1 MGSNKEYTKEKE
13 YMEVK
18 IREIFDR
25 IGEIK
30 KSVPEFPTTYTD
42 LGGRTYNECPGA
54 YNDYMVRAMAS
65 DMLHYWVMF
74 KVKSSKENSENSP
87 KNCSAI
93 LWEASKL
100 MESAMP
106 KMKTLNYELLR
117 MMDDLKGD
125 RPVKPWQF
133 KKVESFIR
141 LLTDATEKVNDS
153 GMDDDAKEKFH
164 DRCKSWVVRLCYMNI
179 WAFYLRQNYEM
190 NYILMEAQMQE
201 ADSDGNL
208 ICGLAENEIEFVK
221 LLISL
226 RRTLLHLV
234 LQVPVM
240 SEDSDYIMDK
250 LEVLEIMTEAI
261 VRNCNE

>member
-18 IREIFDR
+18 IKEIFDR

-74 KVKSSKENSENSP
+74 KVKSP
-87 KNCSAI
+87 
-93 LWEASKL
+93 EASKL

-141 LLTDATEKVNDS
+141 LLTDVTEKVNDS
-153 GMDDDAKEKFH
+153 DMDDDAKEKFH

-201 ADSDGNL
+201 ADMDGNL
-208 ICGLAENEIEFVK
+208 ISGLANDEIEFVK

-240 SEDSDYIMDK
+240 SEDSNYIMDK
-250 LEVLEIMTEAI
+250 LEMLEIMTEA
-261 VRNCNE
+261 VMKNKEE

>member
-1 MGSNKEYTKEKE
+1 MESNKEYTKEKE
-13 YMEVK
+13 YMEAKVK
-18 IREIFDR
+18 EIFDR
-25 IGEIK
+25 IGDIK
-30 KSVPEFPTTYTD
+30 KNVPEFPTTYED

-74 KVKSSKENSENSP
+74 KVKSP
-87 KNCSAI
+87 
-93 LWEASKL
+93 EASKL

-141 LLTDATEKVNDS
+141 LLTDVTEKVNDS
-153 GMDDDAKEKFH
+153 DMDDDAKEKFH

-179 WAFYLRQNYEM
+179 WTFYLRQNYEM
-190 NYILMEAQMQE
+190 NYILAESQMQE
-201 ADSDGNL
+201 KEKPADSPKELLCNSFGDSDGNL
-208 ICGLAENEIEFVK
+208 ISGLTNDEIEFVK

-240 SEDSDYIMDK
+240 SEDSNYIMDK
-250 LEVLEIMTEAI
+250 LEMLEIMTEAI
-261 VRNCNE
+261 VKE